1 MAAYLIADIEIHD
14 PQAYE
19 EYKERASSSLKPFGG
34 RYLAR
39 GGHHEVMEGNWRPT
53 RLVLLEFP
61 DMAALQRWYNSA
73 DYTAAK
79 PFRLASARSDFVA
92 LEGV

>member
-1 MAAYLIADIEIHD
+1 MAAYLIADIEVHD

-19 EYKERASSSLKPFGG
+19 EYKEKASSTVKQFGG

-39 GGHHEVMEGNWRPT
+39 GGEQEVLEGSWTPT

-61 DMAALQRWYNSA
+61 DMATLQAWYSSSEYA
-73 DYTAAK
+73 IAK
-79 PFRLASARSDFVA
+79 PFRLTNARSCLVA

>member
-14 PQAYE
+14 PEAYE
-19 EYKERASSSLKPFGG
+19 EYKEKASSTVKEFGG

-39 GGHHEVMEGNWRPT
+39 GAGHQVLEGSWTPT

-61 DMAALQRWYNSA
+61 DMATLQAWYGSTEYA
-73 DYTAAK
+73 VVK
-79 PFRLASARSDFVA
+79 PFRLANARSCLVA
-92 LEGV
+92 FEGM

>member
-1 MAAYLIADIEIHD
+1 MAAYLIADIEVHN

-19 EYKERASSSLKPFGG
+19 EYKERASSTVKQFGG

-39 GGHHEVMEGNWRPT
+39 GGDHEVLEGSWTPT

-61 DMAALQRWYNSA
+61 DMAALQAWYSSTEYA
-73 DYTAAK
+73 IAK
-79 PFRLASARSDFVA
+79 PFRLANARSCLVS